1 MRAAAFTELVGP
13 DGVELIEQDDPTPG
27 DGEAVVD
34 VRACSIN
41 RHDLWILQGDSA
53 MVSEGATPFVSG
65 LDVAGVVT
73 EAGADASV
81 DAGDRVLLCPNQ
93 TCGTCEYCREGP
105 ENLCQSFML
114 FHGGLA
120 EQASV
125 DADRLIALPEGVGFA
140 AAAALPTSY
149 LTAWH
154 MLRKAEASA
163 GDLLF
168 VPGAAGGVGVALVQL
183 AAVMGATTIGT
194 STSAEKLS
202 RLESLGCDHTIQS
215 ADVDEIESAVW
226 SIGQVDATLNHL
238 AGEYTKL
245 GLKVLKRGG
254 KQVICGRTA
263 GPNCEFG
270 AAPFFLNQQEVIGST
285 MGTQPELETLV
296 DLVADGAFEPV
307 VSETYPLA
315 ETGQAFADMEDREA
329 FGKLVVEP

>member
-1 MRAAAFTELVGP
+1 MRAAAFSDLIGP
-13 DGVELIEQDDPTPG
+13 DGVEIIEQDDPEPG
-27 DGEAVVD
+27 AGEAVVD

-41 RHDLWILQGDSA
+41 RHDLWILQNDSA

-65 LDVAGVVT
+65 LDVAGVVA
-73 EAGADASV
+73 EAGDGAGVSE
-81 DAGDRVLLCPNQ
+81 GDRVLLCPNQ

-120 EQASV
+120 EQAAV
-125 DADRLIALPEGVGFA
+125 DAHRLIPLPDDVGFA
-140 AAAALPTSY
+140 EAAALPTSY
-149 LTAWH
+149 LTAFH
-154 MLRKAEASA
+154 MLRKAEAGA
-163 GDLLF
+163 GDRLF

-183 AAVMGATTIGT
+183 ADVMGARTIGT

-202 RLESLGCDHTIQS
+202 RLESLGCDHTVQS

-226 SIGQVDATLNHL
+226 EVGQVDATLNHL

-263 GPNCEFG
+263 GPKCEFD
-270 AAPFFLNQQEVIGST
+270 AAPFFLGHNEVIGST
-285 MGTQPELETLV
+285 MGTQPELATLV
-296 DLVADGAFEPV
+296 DLVADGGLEPV
-307 VSETYPLA
+307 VSRTYSLE

>member
-13 DGVELIEQDDPTPG
+13 DGVEVIEQDDPSPEA
-27 DGEAVVD
+27 GEAVVD

-65 LDVAGVVT
+65 LDIAGVVA
-73 EAGADASV
+73 EADENASV
-81 DAGDRVLLCPNQ
+81 DEGDRVLLCPNQ
-93 TCGTCEYCREGP
+93 TCGSCEYCREGP

-114 FHGGLA
+114 YHGGLA
-120 EQASV
+120 ERACV
-125 DADRLIALPEGVGFA
+125 DADRLIALPESVGFA
-140 AAAALPTSY
+140 EAAALPTSY

-154 MLRKAEASA
+154 MLRKADASA

-168 VPGAAGGVGVALVQL
+168 VPGATGGVGVALVQL
-183 AAVMGATTIGT
+183 ADVIGARTIGT

-202 RLESLGCDHTIQS
+202 RLEELGCDHTIRS
-215 ADVDEIESAVW
+215 ADVDEIESEVW
-226 SIGQVDATLNHL
+226 AIGQVDATLNHL

-245 GLKVLKRGG
+245 GLKVMKRGAT
-254 KQVICGRTA
+254 QVVCGRTA
-263 GPNCEFG
+263 GATSEIG
-270 AAPFFLNQQEVIGST
+270 VAPFFLNHHEVVGST
-285 MGTQPELETLV
+285 MGTQPELATLV
-296 DLVADGAFEPV
+296 DLVADGDLDPV

-315 ETGQAFADMEDREA
+315 GTDRAFADMADREA

>member
-1 MRAAAFTELVGP
+1 MRAAAFTELIGP
-13 DGVELIEQDDPTPG
+13 DGVEIVEQDDERPG

-65 LDVAGVVT
+65 LDVAGVVAET
-73 EAGADASV
+73 GADASV
-81 DAGDRVLLCPNQ
+81 EEGDRVLLCPNQ
-93 TCGTCEYCREGP
+93 TCGSCEYCREGP

-114 FHGGLA
+114 YHGGLA
-120 EQASV
+120 ERATV
-125 DADRLIALPEGVGFA
+125 DADRLIALPDAVDFA
-140 AAAALPTSY
+140 EAAALPTSY

-183 AAVMGATTIGT
+183 ADVIGARTIGT

-202 RLESLGCDHTIQS
+202 RLEALGCDHTVQS
-215 ADVDEIESAVW
+215 ADVDEIESEVW
-226 SIGQVDATLNHL
+226 SVGQVDATLNHL

-263 GPNCEFG
+263 GGTSEIG
-270 AAPFFLNQQEVIGST
+270 VAPFFLNHHEIVGST
-285 MGTQPELETLV
+285 MGTQPELATLV
-296 DLVADGAFEPV
+296 DLVAAGDLDPV
-307 VSETYPLA
+307 VSETYALD
-315 ETGQAFADMEDREA
+315 ETGQAFADMADRSA